1 MEATIETAK
10 EKKPSLIGL
19 ITSPAKQF
27 ERMRERPAIWL
38 PMIIVA
44 VLSALAA
51 YLVIS
56 KSAIFGQEDLNT
68 VRSTA
73 IIVRNIFQSVIFFV
87 LGALVLWLL
96 AKIGGGKTNFITMLS
111 LIVFVNFIP
120 AIRDI
125 IINVIYYLTGS
136 DIVFSVTALDG
147 LIPAEEPLGTVL
159 NACDIFTIWSFA
171 LTAIGLQKAGG
182 SSKRAA
188 WIGVAVL
195 FILKL
200 LLAYLYGMLLLLLI
214 NSPS

>member
-1 MEATIETAK
+1 
-10 EKKPSLIGL
+10 
-19 ITSPAKQF
+19 
-27 ERMRERPAIWL
+27 
-38 PMIIVA
+38 MIITA

-87 LGALVLWLL
+87 IGALVLWLL

-111 LIVFVNFIP
+111 LCVFVNFIP

-125 IINVIYYLTGS
+125 IISVIYYMTGS
-136 DIVFSVTALDG
+136 GVVFSVTSLDG
-147 LIPAEEPLGTVL
+147 LIPAEEPLATVL
-159 NACDIFTIWSFA
+159 NVCDIFTIWSFA

-182 SSKRAA
+182 SSKRGA
-188 WIGVAVL
+188 WIGVAAL

-200 LLAYLYGMLLLLLI
+200 LLAYLYGMLLLLIANLP
-214 NSPS
+214 N